1 MSFACPPAPI
11 VPYEVF
17 CGTRTDATNLDT
29 FNFVGCALSNPSDD
43 RLIVV
48 CVGSRDTAST
58 GAVHGTMTV
67 AGITATKVLELIS
80 VTVSMAIYTARVPT
94 GTTGTIAV
102 ALDDTTDHL
111 WISVYALYGLV
122 STMVVDTDTANA
134 DPATFAALAV
144 RSGGI
149 VIAAAGGITGTAYTT
164 TGLTED
170 ADEALETMRYVSGS
184 AQNTIGATAFT
195 ASFDTAVAAVGVAAS
210 FR

>member
-11 VPYEVF
+11 VPYDIF
-17 CGTRTDATNLDT
+17 CGTYTDATSPASYS
-29 FNFVGCALSNPSDD
+29 FAGCALSNPSDD

-48 CVGSRDTAST
+48 CVGSRDTGAA
-58 GAVHGTMTV
+58 GAVHGTTTV
-67 AGITATKVLELIS
+67 AGITATKVLESIS
-80 VTVSMAIYTARVPT
+80 GTVSMAIYTARVPT

-102 ALDDTTDHL
+102 ALDDTTDHM
-111 WISVYALYGLV
+111 WISVHAVYGLA
-122 STMVVDTDTANA
+122 SATVVDTDTATG

-144 RSGGI
+144 QSGGI
-149 VIAAAGGITGTAYTT
+149 VIAAAGGITATAYTT

-184 AQNTIGATAFT
+184 AQNTIGATAFA